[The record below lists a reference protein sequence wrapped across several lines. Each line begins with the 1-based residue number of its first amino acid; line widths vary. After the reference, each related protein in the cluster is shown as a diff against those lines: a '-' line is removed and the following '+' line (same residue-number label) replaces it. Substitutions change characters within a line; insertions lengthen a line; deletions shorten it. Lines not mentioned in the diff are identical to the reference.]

1 MHAYERKER
10 ITEMTKL
17 LKKYLP
23 TIMAVAAIVSFVG
36 AILVLAI
43 PVARTDVPYKQVL
56 GTMIAVF
63 MFLLAGLIAIYL
75 WLNRDTEP
83 NFFLFDRQKKRN
95 ISIDDLTFKFANERL
110 SFLLTTVSQSA
121 EDLWHEDVLEN
132 ELKLGYRKV
141 YRPLIAYKMLYDL
154 ADKNV
159 DSYWEYL
166 QTATPETVLSIA
178 RALEQAGE
186 TEMVKAFVF
195 IMENYRGEPAKI
207 RNFVLGNQKY
217 IRGRIM
223 AYIKRNI
230 ELFY

>member
-1 MHAYERKER
+1 M
-10 ITEMTKL
+10 ISI

-23 TIMAVAAIVSFVG
+23 TIMAVAAVVSFVG
-36 AILVLAI
+36 AILILAI
-43 PVARTDVPYKQVL
+43 PVARADAPYKRVL
-56 GTMIAVF
+56 GIIIAVF
-63 MFLLAGLIAIYL
+63 MFLLAALIAIYL

-83 NFFLFDRQKKRN
+83 NFFLFDRQRKRN
-95 ISIDDLTFKFANERL
+95 IPLDDLTFKFANERL
-110 SFLLTTVSQSA
+110 SFLLTTVSQSP
-121 EDLWHEDVLEN
+121 EELWREDVLEN
-132 ELKLGYRKV
+132 ELKLGYRKI

-166 QTATPETVLSIA
+166 QNATPETILSIA

-186 TEMVKAFVF
+186 TEMTRTFVF
-195 IMENYRGEPAKI
+195 IMENFRGEPNKI
-207 RNFVLGNQKY
+207 RNFILGNQKY

-230 ELFY
+230 EMFY

>member
-1 MHAYERKER
+1 
-10 ITEMTKL
+10 MTKL

-23 TIMAVAAIVSFVG
+23 TIMAVAAVVSFVG

-43 PVARTDVPYKQVL
+43 PVAHADAPYKQVL
-56 GTMIAVF
+56 GVIIAVF
-63 MFLLAGLIAIYL
+63 MLILAALLAVYL

-110 SFLLTTVSQSA
+110 SFLLTTVSQSP
-121 EDLWHEDVLEN
+121 EDLWKGDVLEN

-195 IMENYRGEPAKI
+195 IMENYRGEPNKI

-217 IRGRIM
+217 IRGKIM

-230 ELFY
+230 EMFY

>member
-1 MHAYERKER
+1 
-10 ITEMTKL
+10 MTSIF
-17 LKKYLP
+17 KKHLP
-23 TIMAVAAIVSFVG
+23 TIMAVAAVISFVG
-36 AILVLAI
+36 AILILAI
-43 PVARTDVPYKQVL
+43 PVARADVLYKKAL
-56 GTMIAVF
+56 GVIIAAF
-63 MFLLAGLIAIYL
+63 MFLLSALIGIYL

-83 NFFLFDRQKKRN
+83 NFFLFDRQRKRN
-95 ISIDDLTFKFANERL
+95 ISVDDLTFKFANERL

-166 QTATPETVLSIA
+166 LTATPETILSIA

-186 TEMVKAFVF
+186 KEMVKAFIF

>member
-1 MHAYERKER
+1 MIK
-10 ITEMTKL
+10 I

-23 TIMAVAAIVSFVG
+23 TIMAVAAVVSFVG

-43 PVARTDVPYKQVL
+43 PVARADAPYKQVL
-56 GTMIAVF
+56 GVIIAVF
-63 MFLLAGLIAIYL
+63 MLILAALLAVYL

-110 SFLLTTVSQSA
+110 SFLLTTVSQSH
-121 EDLWHEDVLEN
+121 EELWREDVLEN

-166 QTATPETVLSIA
+166 MSATPETILSIA
-178 RALEQAGE
+178 QALEQAGE
-186 TEMVKAFVF
+186 TEMPKTLLF
-195 IMENYRGEPAKI
+195 IMDHYRGDSEKI
-207 RNFVLGNQKY
+207 KNFIKGNQKY

>member
-1 MHAYERKER
+1 
-10 ITEMTKL
+10 MTSF
-17 LKKYLP
+17 LKKNLP
-23 TIMAVAAIVSFVG
+23 TIMAVAAVVSFIG
-36 AILVLAI
+36 AILVLVF
-43 PVARTDVPYKQVL
+43 PVRVADAPYKQVL
-56 GTMIAVF
+56 GVIIAVF

-83 NFFLFDRQKKRN
+83 NFFLFDRQRKRN

-110 SFLLTTVSQSA
+110 SFLLTTVSQSP
-121 EDLWHEDVLEN
+121 EELWREDVLEN

-207 RNFVLGNQKY
+207 RNFVMGNQKY

>member
-1 MHAYERKER
+1 MVSV
-10 ITEMTKL
+10 
-17 LKKYLP
+17 LKKNSNL
-23 TIMAVAAIVSFVG
+23 IMAIAAVVALVG
-36 AILVLAI
+36 ALLILIFPVRLAA
-43 PVARTDVPYKQVL
+43 PGYKKVL
-56 GTMIAVF
+56 GVIIALC
-63 MFLLAGLIAIYL
+63 MFLLAALVAFYL
-75 WLNRDTEP
+75 YLSRDTEP

-95 ISIDDLTFKFANERL
+95 IPVDELTFKFANDRL
-110 SFLLTTVSQSA
+110 SFLLTTVSDSPD
-121 EDLWHEDVLEN
+121 ELWSVDVLEN
-132 ELKLGYRKV
+132 ELKLGYRKI
-141 YRPLIAYKMLYDL
+141 YRPLIAYKMLYDV

-207 RNFVLGNQKY
+207 RNFVIGNQKY

-230 ELFY
+230 EMFY

>member
-1 MHAYERKER
+1 MLK
-10 ITEMTKL
+10 MSSV
-17 LKKYLP
+17 LKKNLP
-23 TIMAVAAIVSFVG
+23 LIMAVAAVVSLVG
-36 AILVLAI
+36 AILILAI
-43 PVARTDVPYKQVL
+43 PVPRADAAYKQVM
-56 GTMIAVF
+56 GVIIAVC
-63 MFLLAGLIAIYL
+63 MILLSLLIAVYL
-75 WLNRDTEP
+75 WLSRDTEP
-83 NFFLFDRQKKRN
+83 NFFLFDRQRKRN
-95 ISIDDLTFKFANERL
+95 IPVEELSFKLANERL

-121 EDLWHEDVLEN
+121 EELWSEEVLEN
-132 ELKLGYRKV
+132 ELKLGYRKI

-195 IMENYRGEPAKI
+195 IMENYRGEPSKI

-230 ELFY
+230 EMFY